1 MQGRRTITLAVTGAI
16 DGDKMSG
23 PFSPRAVDG
32 KIVPG
37 APFANRASLAGVS
50 PHRTRLKTMN
60 TDFDCSSLLSYLLSY
75 LLLQSRG
82 RVAAA

>member
-1 MQGRRTITLAVTGAI
+1 MKDAEVDRAI
-16 DGDKMSG
+16 I
-23 PFSPRAVDG
+23 PE
-32 KIVPG
+32 
-37 APFANRASLAGVS
+37 APFANRASLVGVS
-50 PHRTRLKTMN
+50 PHRTRMKTMN